1 MSNSELFLIKDDED
15 QVIRLKILGT
25 TSSRFEDHEYH
36 DHHHAMAMDVPEL
49 RQRIEQEDREKK
61 GEEEEEDQDC
71 DVSVPVVVC
80 ERLSLGELVK
90 VEEDDDGFKTPTS
103 LDNKIPAIKQCP
115 PAPRPNKQLPMKRA
129 KSSIVLKKTPQP
141 LNLLEEVEALFPLRI
156 VSDLHR
162 KIKKARRDDE

>member
-15 QVIRLKILGT
+15 QVMRFKILGT
-25 TSSRFEDHEYH
+25 TASSRFEDHDYYDH
-36 DHHHAMAMDVPEL
+36 DHAMAMDVPEL

-61 GEEEEEDQDC
+61 GEEEEDQDC
-71 DVSVPVVVC
+71 DVSVPAVVC
-80 ERLSLGELVK
+80 KRLCLGELVK

-103 LDNKIPAIKQCP
+103 LDNKIPGIKQCP
-115 PAPRPNKQLPMKRA
+115 PAPRPNKQLPMKR
-129 KSSIVLKKTPQP
+129 KSSIVLKKPPQP
-141 LNLLEEVEALFPLRI
+141 LNLLEEIEALFPLRI